1 MISKLFHLA
10 DIHIR
15 KGNLI
20 ESRFQEY
27 DIVFDNTISLIS
39 AMYTP
44 DESICVICGD
54 LFHHKL
60 QI

>member
-10 DIHIR
+10 DIHIS

-44 DESICVICGD
+44 DE
-54 LFHHKL
+54 
-60 QI
+60 